1 VTKDREMNNKVTLSE
16 QCLKV
21 GKIDGKAMI
30 HGFEKD
36 GRIIHQSIYCAKK
49 QKSFPALITINKS
62 VSQFEKYKSGI
73 GLAIHDKNF
82 TLPLKY
88 IAVVDS
94 EYAIKNDSQFWEEVC
109 KNDLF
114 DIWLPKAPFSFFSTS
129 KNDSQ
134 NKILLLRIYEINEEF
149 KQSDIKAKTDYYDVI
164 KKLNREVTIKEP
176 IISDNE
182 FERIKALLIK
192 SIGIIGVKK
201 NYWIFQANPK
211 YYDIDQ
217 ALQDRVVDFK
227 WMVKRYKD
235 RIKVGDVG
243 YIWKSGSD
251 GGIVAVTEV
260 IGNPKLYS
268 GEEPEDVP
276 RVPLEIKEVLERP
289 ILRSDLTKH
298 PILSNLMIIR
308 SPQGTN
314 YPLTAEE
321 AKSIENLINI
331 SKGRGGRN
339 NNHPKNQILY
349 GPPGTG
355 KTYRT
360 VNHALSIIEKMTLTD
375 FNSSMSNKNRKELT
389 EKFKQYKKNGQI
401 EFITFHQ
408 NYAYED
414 FIQGLRP
421 DVNRAGNGLSFE
433 KKDGVF
439 KKIADRALEEYKS
452 VKEKSKNYVLI
463 IDEINRANI
472 SRVFG
477 ELITLIEEDKRYGQ
491 VNEMEATLPS
501 GDPFCIPPN
510 LYIIGTMNT
519 ADKSIALLDIAL
531 RRRFEFIKVY
541 PVTELVDKQFRNLF
555 EKLNLQIRKEKG
567 PDFQIGH
574 AYLMSKNGDTPDI
587 KEVMNNKIIPLLY
600 EYFMNDGNAVK
611 DILTESGIE
620 VEENCGLCECRS
632 YKNG

>member
-1 VTKDREMNNKVTLSE
+1 MNNSNRNGFHIDID
-16 QCLKV
+16 LKKLMEN
-21 GKIDGKAMI
+21 G
-30 HGFEKD
+30 
-36 GRIIHQSIYCAKK
+36 SI
-49 QKSFPALITINKS
+49 
-62 VSQFEKYKSGI
+62 
-73 GLAIHDKNF
+73 
-82 TLPLKY
+82 
-88 IAVVDS
+88 
-94 EYAIKNDSQFWEEVC
+94 QFWTYAPGEKARLWNEFYEKGIMCIGGDKLGDLSDYNTKEEIQ
-109 KNDLF
+109 KKYQT
-114 DIWLPKAPFSFFSTS
+114 IYRPTTQPKV
-129 KNDSQ
+129 
-134 NKILLLRIYEINEEF
+134 
-149 KQSDIKAKTDYYDVI
+149 KAQVYYDFVN
-164 KKLNREVTIKEP
+164 K
-176 IISDNE
+176 
-182 FERIKALLIK
+182 
-192 SIGIIGVKK
+192 
-201 NYWIFQANPK
+201 
-211 YYDIDQ
+211 
-217 ALQDRVVDFK
+217 
-227 WMVKRYKD
+227 M
-235 RIKVGDVG
+235 KVGDVVFVKDG
-243 YIWKSGSD
+243 IKKMVGVGFVESEYFFDNERTEYKNCRKARWIKNGLWETKDYNFPLKTLSDITRFTSDVDRLISLVEKTNHSG
-251 GGIVAVTEV
+251 
-260 IGNPKLYS
+260 
-268 GEEPEDVP
+268 PEDNKQNK
-276 RVPLEIKEVLERP
+276 IAQSN
-289 ILRSDLTKH
+289 IIKH
-298 PILSNLMIIR
+298 PS
-308 SPQGTN
+308 
-314 YPLTAEE
+314 
-321 AKSIENLINI
+321 
-331 SKGRGGRN
+331 
-339 NNHPKNQILY
+339 NQILY

-355 KTYRT
+355 KTYQT
-360 VNHALSIIEKMTLTD
+360 VNHALSIIEKMDLTD
-375 FNSSMSNKNRKELT
+375 LNSSMSKKNRKELT
-389 EKFKQYKKNGQI
+389 EKFKQYKKKGQI

-421 DVNRAGNGLSFE
+421 DVNSAGNGLSFE

-555 EKLNLQIRKEKG
+555 EKLNRQIRKEKG

-574 AYLMSKNGDTPDI
+574 AYLMSKNGDIPDI